1 MEVKLQGFYST
12 VIRFIETYNEK
23 IDQCVNLVSQIQ
35 EHEKQLQS
43 CENVNPLD
51 FKIDSIN
58 FKIKASLLQK
68 LQDILSQKNFDL
80 TVLVSNFQTNSNL
93 LKKKLEKCIE
103 VKFRPK
109 KENVELGQF
118 FSWAFEICDIFE
130 KHALKCEY
138 LLENRHQLEYT
149 MDAEND
155 KIIDESDHIFG
166 HEISKQVWSGNFDLP
181 FEDREKLNCKF
192 KKIFINCTVL

>member
-23 IDQCVNLVSQIQ
+23 IDQCVNIVSQIQ

-68 LQDILSQKNFDL
+68 LQDILSQKNIDL
-80 TVLVSNFQTNSNL
+80 TVLVSNFQTNSDL

-103 VKFRPK
+103 VKFRPE

-138 LLENRHQLEYT
+138 LLQNRHQLGMISNKKSLIT
-149 MDAEND
+149 
-155 KIIDESDHIFG
+155 IFG
-166 HEISKQVWSGNFDLP
+166 NKHEIKNFIKENLKFFMKRFNGLWILVYIWNKIANFESKLY
-181 FEDREKLNCKF
+181 
-192 KKIFINCTVL
+192 

>member
-23 IDQCVNLVSQIQ
+23 IDQCVNIVSQIQ

-68 LQDILSQKNFDL
+68 LQDILSQKNIDL
-80 TVLVSNFQTNSNL
+80 TVLVSNFQTNSDL

-103 VKFRPK
+103 VKFRPE

-130 KHALKCEY
+130 KHALKCDY
-138 LLENRHQLEYT
+138 LFENFNLLQT
-149 MDAEND
+149 GDDAENND
-155 KIIDESDHIFG
+155 VIAEDESDAIFG
-166 HEISKQVWSGNFDLP
+166 HDISKPVWSRD
-181 FEDREKLNCKF
+181 FEFSYGDKEKLICKL
-192 KKIFINCTVL
+192 KEKI